1 MKIAIAGAGIAGLAS
16 ALALAKKNP
25 LSSIDVFER
34 QQTPATLGA
43 GIQLGPNAFAA
54 LYEIDRDLAVPRM
67 VAGEVEPH
75 RRGIAGA
82 AAGAAE
88 PQVGVVPDVD
98 LVAVRYDEGDVPLSV
113 AAAGLIL
120 ERLKFGGGHD

>member
-25 LSSIDVFER
+25 QTSIDVFER

-54 LYEIDRDLAVPRM
+54 LYEIDRDLAEYLKNQSVIPARLVM
-67 VAGEVEPH
+67 
-75 RRGIAGA
+75 R
-82 AAGAAE
+82 
-88 PQVGVVPDVD
+88 D
-98 LVAVRYDEGDVPLSV
+98 LQS
-113 AAAGLIL
+113 
-120 ERLKFGGGHD
+120 